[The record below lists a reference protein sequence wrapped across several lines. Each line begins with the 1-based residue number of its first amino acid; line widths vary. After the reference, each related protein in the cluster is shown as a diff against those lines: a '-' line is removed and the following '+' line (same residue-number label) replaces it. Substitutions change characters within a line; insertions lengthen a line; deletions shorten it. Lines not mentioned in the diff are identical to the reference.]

1 MSCRKYKQD
10 FKEVLKKIINQ
21 YGNLNCR
28 TFMTIIKRLKEEI
41 RRGNV
46 YKNKGDILFLITEI
60 EKYSKLDTFLYNT
73 ILNLC
78 SNNTRFY
85 GIHIKPIYKKMEKEG
100 IEIDTITCNTYMKAL
115 DNMNDFEGVKRIYEK
130 MEKEGIEIDTITCN
144 TYMKALANM
153 NDCDGVKR
161 IYKKM
166 EKEGM
171 ISVKLKRKG
180 GIDIHGMQQIDLK
193 QFMETNFDII
203 KRTKQYKIICG
214 RGNHSENVPV
224 LKKVIIEFCKSN
236 KLKFKADSNG
246 GRIII
251 NP

>member
-1 MSCRKYKQD
+1 
-10 FKEVLKKIINQ
+10 
-21 YGNLNCR
+21 
-28 TFMTIIKRLKEEI
+28 
-41 RRGNV
+41 
-46 YKNKGDILFLITEI
+46 
-60 EKYSKLDTFLYNT
+60 
-73 ILNLC
+73 
-78 SNNTRFY
+78 
-85 GIHIKPIYKKMEKEG
+85 
-100 IEIDTITCNTYMKAL
+100 
-115 DNMNDFEGVKRIYEK
+115 

-166 EKEGM
+166 KKESM

-180 GIDIHGMQQIDLK
+180 EIDIHGMQQIDLK

-214 RGNHSENVPV
+214 RGNHSENGPI

>member
-1 MSCRKYKQD
+1 MVIMSCRKYKQD

-60 EKYSKLDTFLYNT
+60 EKYYKLDIFLYNT

-100 IEIDTITCNTYMKAL
+100 I
-115 DNMNDFEGVKRIYEK
+115 
-130 MEKEGIEIDTITCN
+130 
-144 TYMKALANM
+144 
-153 NDCDGVKR
+153 
-161 IYKKM
+161 
-166 EKEGM
+166 

-180 GIDIHGMQQIDLK
+180 GINIHGMQQIDLK

-236 KLKFKADSNG
+236 KLKFKTDSNG